1 MNDFLT
7 ALGLLF
13 VFEGLLY
20 GGAPQAAKK
29 LAAEVLRLP
38 ESVIRTVGL
47 GSIVIG
53 VGIVWLM
60 RG

>member
-1 MNDFLT
+1 MSDFLA

-20 GGAPQAAKK
+20 GGAPQAAKRM
-29 LAAEVLRLP
+29 AEQILKLP
-38 ESVIRTVGL
+38 EPVLRTVGVGSMVL
-47 GSIVIG
+47 GL
-53 VGIVWLM
+53 GIVWLV

>member
-38 ESVIRTVGL
+38 EGVIRTVGL
-47 GSIVIG
+47 GSIMIG

>member
-1 MNDFLT
+1 MTDFLA

-20 GGAPQAAKK
+20 GGAPQAAKRM
-29 LAAEVLRLP
+29 AEQVQAMPDTVLRA
-38 ESVIRTVGL
+38 VGVGSMVL
-47 GSIVIG
+47 GL
-53 VGIVWLM
+53 GIVWLV